1 LEKEIGDAL
10 LFDIILRNLSQRKIR
25 TALTVFGIGL
35 GIFAVIVMGSMSENF
50 NQTFEKSFA
59 LTADKIRVFGASGVF
74 GGSITN
80 SKAAEVRR
88 VPGVNDAYGLLMA
101 PLEEGGGIGPTGSQ
115 VVGLPPEKSQ
125 VVLSP
130 VKVKAGRFLMRG
142 DRYETVVGSS
152 IASQYELS
160 LGDKLEINDKNF
172 TVVGILEYTGSF
184 FDNTAAVP
192 LDIAQDLFEMGDMVS
207 MIFAIPEEGVD
218 GDLLAKRIKISVD
231 GVDTLSP
238 SELEAE
244 AKQGLAIFSVIT
256 ISAALLAAIIGGLSV
271 MNTMLMSV
279 MERTKEFGIL
289 KALGAERRDI
299 LLMTVGEA
307 TIMGILGGL
316 FGLAAGWVAVY
327 GLNTWLSD
335 QGIVLFLITPRLV
348 IIAMAFAILLGTLS
362 GLYPALRATGMSPM
376 EALRYE

>member
-1 LEKEIGDAL
+1 M
-10 LFDIILRNLSQRKIR
+10 FDIILRNLSQRKIR
-25 TALTVFGIGL
+25 TGLTVFGIGL
-35 GIFAVIVMGSMSENF
+35 GIFAVIVMGAMSENF

-101 PLEEGGGIGPTGSQ
+101 PLEEGGGISFTGSQ

-130 VKVKAGRFLMRG
+130 VKVKEGRFLMRG

-152 IASQYELS
+152 IASQYKLS
-160 LGDKLEINDKNF
+160 LGDRLEINDKNF

-184 FDNTAAVP
+184 FDATAAVP

-244 AKQGLAIFSVIT
+244 AKQNLAIFSVIT

-316 FGLAAGWVAVY
+316 FGLAAGCAVVY
-327 GLNTWLSD
+327 GMNTWLSD

-362 GLYPALRATGMSPM
+362 GLYPAIRATRMSPM